1 MLVTMRYLRSLCV
14 HLLLTVCLLAGG
26 GLASGLAINGVAMAA
41 ENTITGLRVGSIEV
55 SGQPALRVVVETQ
68 NPASAS
74 LKLLRDPYRFVIDM
88 PQTEWQVEG
97 IAKRGALSKAPAKAY
112 RFGKPVPE
120 TGRVVIEMTAP
131 AVPVRRFTLPPG
143 KGGHRLIFD
152 LVDKGSTAYSVAAGA
167 LQREG
172 VRSYGDEAVANAAS
186 GSSASASATGIAT
199 ASKPVSKPAA
209 ASAVAT
215 PVQQPVARPAVGAK
229 PTVAIN
235 PPASKPTRWVVFID
249 AGHGGKDPGA
259 IGRSKT
265 REKDI
270 TLAAALELAEQL
282 RATGVVEPVLS
293 RSDDRYLKLRERI
306 RLAREREADIFIS
319 LHADAA
325 PSSHAHGISI
335 FTLSDK
341 ASDKEAAKLA
351 QRENQAD
358 LIGGPDLAVED
369 PDAAGEL
376 LRMFQRESM
385 NQSTYLASSILR
397 QIKDMPG
404 GDKRGHRFAGF
415 AVLKAPDM
423 PSVLVEMGFITNRQ
437 DEANLNKE
445 SYRKTL
451 MERLAR
457 AIISYLVEYGPRQ

>member
-1 MLVTMRYLRSLCV
+1 MLVTMRHIRFLFFQA
-14 HLLLTVCLLAGG
+14 LLTASMLVGG
-26 GLASGLAINGVAMAA
+26 SIGGAPVFGGVAMAA
-41 ENTITGLRVGSIEV
+41 ENTITGLRVGSVEV
-55 SGQPALRVVVETQ
+55 SGQPALRVVVETKS
-68 NPASAS
+68 PASAS

-88 PQTEWQVEG
+88 PQTDWQVEG
-97 IAKRGALSKAPAKAY
+97 ISKRGALNKTFAKAY

-143 KGGHRLIFD
+143 QGGYRLIFD
-152 LVDKGSTAYSVAAGA
+152 LVDKGSTAYTVAASA

-172 VRSYGDEAVANAAS
+172 VRSYAQEATS
-186 GSSASASATGIAT
+186 GISSGGASATSKTDA
-199 ASKPVSKPAA
+199 ASVSKPVSKPAA
-209 ASAVAT
+209 TSAVARPVNRSAAPVT
-215 PVQQPVARPAVGAK
+215 PKVSI
-229 PTVAIN
+229 T
-235 PPASKPTRWVVFID
+235 PPASKPKKWVVFID

-265 REKDI
+265 QEKEI
-270 TLAAALELAEQL
+270 TLAASLELAAQL
-282 RATGVVEPVLS
+282 RATGVIEPVLS

-306 RLAREREADIFIS
+306 RLAREREADMFIS

-325 PSSHAHGISI
+325 PSSHAHGISV
-335 FTLSDK
+335 FTLSDT

-457 AIISYLVEYGPRQ
+457 AIITYLVEYGPRQ

>member
-1 MLVTMRYLRSLCV
+1 MLVTMRHIRFLLYQA
-14 HLLLTVCLLAGG
+14 LLTASIVVGG
-26 GLASGLAINGVAMAA
+26 SVSGASVFGNMAMAA
-41 ENTITGLRVGSIEV
+41 ENTITGLRVGSVEV
-55 SGQPALRVVVETQ
+55 SGQPALRVVVETK

-88 PQTEWQVEG
+88 PQTDWQVEG
-97 IAKRGALSKAPAKAY
+97 ISKRGTLNKVPAKAY
-112 RFGKPVPE
+112 RYGKPVPE
-120 TGRVVIEMTAP
+120 TGRIVIEMTAP

-143 KGGHRLIFD
+143 QGGHRLIFD
-152 LVDKGSTAYSVAAGA
+152 LVDKGSTAYTVAASA

-172 VRSYGDEAVANAAS
+172 IRSYAQNAAS
-186 GSSASASATGIAT
+186 GGATKAGKADTVSVRKQI
-199 ASKPVSKPAA
+199 SKPAPAPATSPIRSA
-209 ASAVAT
+209 A
-215 PVQQPVARPAVGAK
+215 PAK
-229 PTVAIN
+229 PKVSIT
-235 PPASKPTRWVVFID
+235 PPASKPKKWVVFID

-265 REKDI
+265 QEKEI
-270 TLAAALELAEQL
+270 TLAASLELAAQL
-282 RATGVVEPVLS
+282 RATGVIEPVLS

-306 RLAREREADIFIS
+306 RLAREREADMFIS

-325 PSSHAHGISI
+325 PSSHAHGISV
-335 FTLSDK
+335 FTLSDT

-457 AIISYLVEYGPRQ
+457 AIITYLVEYGPRQ